1 MGTTEIQMKDHKK
14 LLQATICQK
23 NGQPRRN
30 VQIFREVISQD
41 LNIKNRKY
49 KDTNHK
55 YWNWYC
61 DSQQTKLK
69 NQLASQ
75 ANSIKHLQKSE
86 YLSFWNSSKIAG
98 ERTLPIS
105 SYEAT
110 ITITLTPKPNKHVTK
125 KKIIGKY
132 HWWTYMQKSSN
143 KY

>member
-55 YWNWYC
+55 Y
-61 DSQQTKLK
+61 
-69 NQLASQ
+69 
-75 ANSIKHLQKSE
+75 
-86 YLSFWNSSKIAG
+86 
-98 ERTLPIS
+98 
-105 SYEAT
+105 
-110 ITITLTPKPNKHVTK
+110 
-125 KKIIGKY
+125 
-132 HWWTYMQKSSN
+132 
-143 KY
+143 